1 MRILIADDDKL
12 VTQGIKTIIEATSQK
27 LDDPIKVIALAYDG
41 LMAVELY
48 LKHKPDLALMDIR
61 MPAMD
66 GIEAGIKILESDPSA
81 RLLYL
86 TTFLEDDYII
96 EALRMGAKGYLLKTD
111 FDSLLPAILAVKQ
124 GQSVYGNAIS
134 EKLPNLL
141 QSTANSKVEAK
152 SVELASLRLTNS
164 ERQIIYCVANGLSN
178 KEIAAELHFSEGTIR
193 NYLSQILEK
202 LELRDRTQLA
212 IFYYKV
218 LKDGRED

>member
-66 GIEAGIKILESDPSA
+66 GIEAGRKILESDPSA

-141 QSTANSKVEAK
+141 QSTTNSKVEAK

-218 LKDGRED
+218 LKDGA

>member
-66 GIEAGIKILESDPSA
+66 GIEAGRKILESDPSA

-96 EALRMGAKGYLLKTD
+96 EALKMGAKGYLLKTD

-141 QSTANSKVEAK
+141 QSTSNSKVEAK

-218 LKDGRED
+218 LKDGA